1 MSKKT
6 RIIILSVLAVLIVVV
21 LSASITTAF
30 MKPIDQG
37 GNITEVSL
45 SSCAKIKLEGTTS
58 IKLTNSYPMSRN
70 KGLQTTPYSFT
81 VTSYCDSY
89 VGFNLYLATLN
100 TNTLVASNIHY
111 IITEKGSKE
120 ALVEGTLTSSLDDAS
135 NFTDAEKT
143 ELNAGLSGT
152 YGNIFKLYNNKVPYK
167 GSATY
172 DLYLFVDEN
181 ATEYQNT
188 TFAAGVAVKSYERER
203 DVLLADY
210 VKSQYTGNQGENSIY
225 YHDANLT
232 NGAGDNSYRYA
243 GGDYVLTE
251 AGKATGATMMIGY
264 NNTVT
269 TALIDFYCNGTKQ
282 YVGYDC
288 DASQAHYYLIKGDT
302 TQYQTYKETLNKAVE
317 KGYLTKDNVKN
328 FVCFGSTESPCPTE
342 NLYRIIG
349 VFGNNVKLIKWDY
362 AKSRLLG
369 TDGDFAQEY
378 SYYFSGE
385 QGENP
390 ASNSLYYWN
399 NSTQNNTW
407 SESNLNKVNLN
418 QNFVN
423 NIGTEW
429 AAKIAE
435 TTWKVGGNTWN
446 NIAGTTPSVAYQNEV
461 VNPVPGS
468 TSSNGETESSAK
480 VGLMY
485 VSDYYYA
492 AGQSAW
498 TLVGYNSDYSKSYA
512 SAKGE
517 NWLYGG
523 GWDWPL
529 SRNADDSDL
538 AFRVDNDGRVYN
550 SDVRNLSGV
559 RPSFNLES
567 AITYVSG
574 SGSANDP
581 IVIN

>member
-21 LSASITTAF
+21 LSVSITTAF

-70 KGLQTTPYSFT
+70 KGLQTTPYTFT
-81 VTSYCDSY
+81 VTSYCDTY

-167 GSATY
+167 GSTTY

-232 NGAGDNSYRYA
+232 NGAGDNSYRFA
-243 GGDYVLTE
+243 GASDVV
-251 AGKATGATMMIGY
+251 
-264 NNTVT
+264 NN
-269 TALIDFYCNGTKQ
+269 Y
-282 YVGYDC
+282 
-288 DASQAHYYLIKGDT
+288 
-302 TQYQTYKETLNKAVE
+302 
-317 KGYLTKDNVKN
+317 
-328 FVCFGSTESPCPTE
+328 VCFGSTTTPCPAD

-349 VFGNNVKLIKWDY
+349 VFGDQVKLIK
-362 AKSRLLG
+362 S
-369 TDGDFAQEY
+369 T
-378 SYYFSGE
+378 SV
-385 QGENP
+385 ENK
-390 ASNSLYYWN
+390 AWN
-399 NSTQNNTW
+399 TGRKNTW
-407 SESNLNKVNLN
+407 SKSSLNNYLN
-418 QNFVN
+418 NEFIN
-423 NIGTEW
+423 TFDETTKG
-429 AAKIAE
+429 KIDT
-435 TTWKVGGNTWN
+435 TTWKVGGFNSSSQPAKT
-446 NIAGTTPSVAYQNEV
+446 VYQNEI
-461 VNPVPGS
+461 N
-468 TSSNGETESSAK
+468 SSPSEPK
-480 VGLMY
+480 KIGLMY
-485 VSDYYYA
+485 ASDYGFA
-492 AGQSAW
+492 AAPSAW
-498 TLVGYNSDYSKSYA
+498 ITNLVDYDGAAIKNVNWMYIGISEWTISRYAGNSNDAFYVRETGYVTGY
-512 SAKGE
+512 
-517 NWLYGG
+517 
-523 GWDWPL
+523 
-529 SRNADDSDL
+529 
-538 AFRVDNDGRVYN
+538 
-550 SDVRNLSGV
+550 DVNVANLRGV
-559 RPSFNLES
+559 RPVFSLTSSVN
-567 AITYVSG
+567 YVSG
-574 SGSANDP
+574 SGTAADP
-581 IVIN
+581 ISIN